1 MTWKSMRIIH
11 IYKSGCIK
19 LKASITFFFSSLDWR
34 GIWYKDVSQNLPM
47 YFTSVSKCTNT
58 NSSQLREKNTIH
70 THEISEYWHKSQT
83 LWITFQSLTSL
94 PCTLQYIWLWLM
106 LDTDRQTD
114 KKNTFSINLD
124 EDSESIQKHVHYEH
138 MYSSVALIIQF
149 SVSPLVTHWTL
160 KLLFNPLP
168 PGSLSLRGRGRGMH
182 PHQIPLS
189 C

>member
-1 MTWKSMRIIH
+1 MTWKIMRIIQ

-19 LKASITFFFSSLDWR
+19 LKASIKFFFSSLDWR

-47 YFTSVSKCTNT
+47 YFTGVSKCTNT

-70 THEISEYWHKSQT
+70 THEISEYWHKSQA

-94 PCTLQYIWLWLM
+94 PCTLQNKWLWLM
-106 LDTDRQTD
+106 LETDRQE
-114 KKNTFSINLD
+114 KYIYHQSWWRF
-124 EDSESIQKHVHYEH
+124 ESIQKHVHYEY